1 MSNYMYKSTALARVA
16 AVSAWDTKRTAWNA
30 LHAKLADQLLVGSIL
45 GFFSSIIFSGF
56 PATQ

>member
-45 GFFSSIIFSGF
+45 GFFSSIIF
-56 PATQ
+56 